1 MTITPKVLGGDFEL
15 ANALE
20 SRAATMSQNVYE
32 ASRRLLDEI
41 DGFPKTRFWGGTAIE
56 WGRRFL
62 AGNGGSAYIDSDH
75 LEINLPEH
83 TRAED
88 HAAHVFAGLRL
99 AREAQV
105 AATARLDDGSRLNVT
120 AAASDG
126 QAATMRWS
134 MSCRATASCPMR

>member
-1 MTITPKVLGGDFEL
+1 MTTCPKILGGDFEL

-20 SRAATMSQNVYE
+20 SRSATLSQSVYE

-41 DGFPKTRFWGGTAIE
+41 PGYPRARSWGGTSIE

-83 TRAED
+83 RRAAD
-88 HAAHVFAGLRL
+88 HALHVHAGFRIAQR
-99 AREAQV
+99 ARETAQEKLP
-105 AATARLDDGSRLNVT
+105 ARAGRISLLATVSDNERSWGAHLNV
-120 AAASDG
+120 
-126 QAATMRWS
+126 
-134 MSCRATASCPMR
+134 CV

>member
-20 SRAATMSQNVYE
+20 SSATSLQQSVYE

-41 DGFPKTRFWGGTAIE
+41 SGYPRTRFWGGTSLE

-62 AGNGGSAYIDSDH
+62 SGNGGSAYIDSDH

-83 TRAED
+83 RRAAD
-88 HAAHVFAGLRL
+88 HPLHVLAGFRIAQRARAAAQEKLPARAGRRSLL
-99 AREAQV
+99 
-105 AATARLDDGSRLNVT
+105 ATARDT
-120 AAASDG
+120 PPA
-126 QAATMRWS
+126 
-134 MSCRATASCPMR
+134 